1 MENNNILSTINSKIV
16 QPDSKQVQLAI
27 STLDEYMTLMQNN
40 NRLFQS
46 GVNLQLN
53 GEYND
58 LSLKR
63 SSLIESKVCKAD
75 FINTALTTSFFSD
88 VYFKDSKFNESNMQY
103 CQFSHNT
110 FRQIKI
116 YSTNLSYSNFYNTE
130 FLNVK
135 FKGSTVSEILFEQ
148 CTFENCIF
156 TSSMLENAI
165 FVQCKFKDVK
175 FINTNIEYMEL
186 RNCEFDDVYFPMAQI
201 SYVFGLFQNILENK
215 NSIKLWTDKT
225 TITLDKYKELKDA
238 LITYYISISEYFPL
252 ANLYLADYEL
262 DNAYKCIALGIK
274 DAIEH
279 RNFRMLK
286 FFCKLAKQGDFF
298 EHKKLKELYML
309 IEKYVSEMALNI
321 YEQRSFIHNIG
332 EIRSILLDSIHD
344 FPTARIVM
352 QTNIDSSESD
362 KIIEFIN
369 YIDDILCQFSTQK
382 ISHIEYRHNSDA
394 NFVAFISANYKEI
407 LLIVNVFLILSNNV
421 IDAVQK
427 KILNHQQI
435 VLNQLEINEKKK
447 QEEIKKKKEQLH
459 EKDIQYTMQYII
471 DSPTTDS
478 HDINIYL

>member
-1 MENNNILSTINSKIV
+1 MINQNTLPTINSKIM
-16 QPDSKQVQLAI
+16 QPDSKQVQHAI

-46 GVNLQLN
+46 GVNLQLH
-53 GEYND
+53 GKYND

-63 SSLIESKVCKAD
+63 SSLIKSKVCKAD

-88 VYFKDSKFNESNMQY
+88 VYFENSNFDESNMQY
-103 CQFSHNT
+103 CQFSYNK
-110 FRQIKI
+110 FKGIKI

-135 FKGSTVSEILFEQ
+135 FKGSTISEILFEQ
-148 CTFENCIF
+148 CTFIDCIF

-165 FVQCKFKDVK
+165 FVQCTFKNVK

-186 RNCEFDDVYFPMAQI
+186 RKCEFTDVYFPMAQI
-201 SYVFGLFQNILENK
+201 PYIFGLLQNIPENK
-215 NSIKLWTDKT
+215 DSIKLWTDKT
-225 TITLDKYKELKDA
+225 EITLEKYKTLKDSFF
-238 LITYYISISEYFPL
+238 IYYSSIAEYFPL
-252 ANLYLADYEL
+252 ANLYLANHEL
-262 DNAYKCIALGIK
+262 DNAYKCIVLGIK

-279 RNFRMLK
+279 CNFRMLK

-309 IEKYVSEMALNI
+309 IEKYVSEMPLNV

-362 KIIEFIN
+362 KIIAFIN

-407 LLIVNVFLILSNNV
+407 LLIVNTLLILSNNV
-421 IDAVQK
+421 IDSVQK

-435 VLNQLEINEKKK
+435 VLNRLEINEKEKQKDARKK
-447 QEEIKKKKEQLH
+447 QEELLK
-459 EKDIQYTMQYII
+459 KDIQYTVQYII